1 MTLNAPSRLAL
12 GKTLTEKAG
21 RIALDYFRAPDLK
34 TDSKGP
40 GDVVTEADFAVE
52 RMLRAAIL
60 EAFPED
66 AIIGEELGGKA
77 VTKGYTWLADPI
89 DGTVN
94 FARRLSYFCVSLALL
109 KDGQPIAAWVFD
121 PVTDELF
128 WADEEHG
135 ARLGDTPIACSRNDS
150 MVDAVVGLGFSG
162 RHEPELY
169 RNCVAALSDHDVE
182 FRRLGAGALCLAHVA
197 AGRLDA
203 YVEPHMNPWDA
214 VGGLF
219 IAATAGAV
227 TKDYLGANGLEHGAP
242 VFAASPATAERLLA
256 ILPAMESGTPQHRQN
271 DTRSAG
277 EAAT

>member
-1 MTLNAPSRLAL
+1 MPLKTPTRFTL
-12 GKTLTEKAG
+12 GKLLAEKAG
-21 RIALDYFRAPDLK
+21 RIALDYFHAPDLR

-52 RMLRAAIL
+52 HMLRAAIL
-60 EAFPED
+60 EAFPDD

-77 VTKGYTWLADPI
+77 ATDGYTWLVDPI

-109 KDGQPIAAWVFD
+109 KDNRPIAAWVFD

-128 WADEEHG
+128 WADTEHG
-135 ARLGDTPIACSRNDS
+135 ARLGDTPIACARNDT
-150 MVDAVVGLGFSG
+150 MVDAVIGLGFSG
-162 RHEPELY
+162 RHEPKLY
-169 RNCVAALSDHDVE
+169 REYIAALSLHDVE

-219 IAATAGAV
+219 IAAMAGAV

-271 DTRSAG
+271 DMRSAG
-277 EAAT
+277 KAAT